1 MSARPK
7 ILFFARGYQAGFYP
21 ELRPESGD
29 DRFEPVYVTL
39 TREEAAQVRAR
50 GCDVA
55 ACFEADFDAITP
67 AQVPAD
73 YLLTSLMSERFLGR
87 YSHEERLLILG
98 KEIAFWRALLDE
110 HQPVAVCNELIAIEI
125 SEVLL
130 IEARARSIRYLAP
143 MYCLIEGLFYWLPDP
158 LTLSGRSLD
167 LPDPSPASFA
177 LADAYLAE
185 VKRADYK
192 PYYVRNLANRRA
204 LKPLAAG
211 VAKSGLWALRD
222 RQSRTAQAPGA
233 FRYESYTEEYGKRGQ
248 VFAASFRH
256 DYDALE
262 AIPEACEIV
271 LYPLHQEP
279 EATLNYMSEFF
290 ANQAA
295 TIENILK
302 CLTPHQRLVV
312 KEHPVDKGALLRPKF
327 RDLRAR
333 YSNLAFLP
341 AEVPAREILG
351 RCERVVTLTSSVGWE
366 AAVLGKSVCVM
377 GEIYWDSV
385 PGVTRI
391 ATWPELRAAMR
402 TPVEQMERVDQ
413 RAARHFVA
421 ALTEISHK
429 GRPLPNP
436 RLTDPGNIRDVRE
449 AIVKGAG
456 LVSRKQRGEPPL
468 TPFATAAP

>member
-1 MSARPK
+1 MSGKPK
-7 ILFFARGYQAGFYP
+7 ILFFARGFQAGFYP
-21 ELRPESGD
+21 ELRD
-29 DRFEPVYVTL
+29 DRYEAVYATL
-39 TREEAAQVRAR
+39 TREEAAQVRAK
-50 GCDVA
+50 GCKVA
-55 ACFEADFDAITP
+55 ACFEADFDEL
-67 AQVPAD
+67 VPAEVPEH

-87 YSHEERLLILG
+87 YSHEERLMILG
-98 KEIAFWRALLDE
+98 KEIAFWRSLLDE
-110 HQPVAVCNELIAIEI
+110 HQPIAVCNELIAIEI

-130 IEARARSIRYLAP
+130 IETRARSIRYLAP

-167 LPDPSPASFA
+167 LPEPRDASLA

-185 VKRADYK
+185 VRKSDYK
-192 PYYVRNLANRRA
+192 PYYVRNLASRRA
-204 LKPLAAG
+204 LKPLATG
-211 VAKSGLWALRD
+211 LAKAALWRWRD
-222 RQSRTAQAPGA
+222 KQSADATKPGA
-233 FRYESYTEEYGKRGQ
+233 FRYETYAEEYGKRPQ
-248 VFAASFRH
+248 VFAASLRH
-256 DYDALE
+256 SYDALVD
-262 AIPEACEIV
+262 IPGDHELV

-290 ANQAA
+290 SSQVA

-302 CLTPHQRLVV
+302 CLSPHQRLVV

-341 AEVPAREILG
+341 AEVPAREILD
-351 RCERVVTLTSSVGWE
+351 RCDRVVTLTSSVGWE

-391 ATWPELRAAMR
+391 SSFPELREAMR
-402 TPVEQMERVDQ
+402 TPIAEMPRVTPQ
-413 RAARHFVA
+413 AARRFVA
-421 ALTEISHK
+421 SLAEFSHK
-429 GRPLPNP
+429 GRPLPNAQ
-436 RLTDPGNIRDVRE
+436 LYDPANIADVRE

-456 LVSRKQRGEPPL
+456 IAGPRDER
-468 TPFATAAP
+468 

>member
-1 MSARPK
+1 MSAAPK
-7 ILFFARGYQAGFYP
+7 ILFFARGFQAGFYP
-21 ELRPESGD
+21 ALAPDPGD
-29 DRFEPVYVTL
+29 DRFTPIYATL
-39 TREEAAQVRAR
+39 TRKEAAQVRAK
-50 GCDVA
+50 GCEVA
-55 ACFEADFDAITP
+55 ACFEADFDTIAP
-67 AQVPAD
+67 APVPED

-110 HQPVAVCNELIAIEI
+110 HRPVAVCNELIAIEI

-130 IEARARSIRYLAP
+130 IEARARGIAYLAP

-158 LTLSGRSLD
+158 LTLSGRALD
-167 LPDPSPASFA
+167 LPEPSARSFA

-185 VKRADYK
+185 VRKADYK
-192 PYYVRNLANRRA
+192 PYYVRNLASRRA
-204 LKPLAAG
+204 LKPLATG
-211 VAKSGLWALRD
+211 LAKSGLWALRD
-222 RQSRTAQAPGA
+222 RSSRQADAPGA
-233 FRYESYTEEYGKRGQ
+233 FRYESYTEEYSKRPQ

-256 DYDALE
+256 GYDTLE
-262 AIPEACEIV
+262 AIPWSREIV

-290 ANQAA
+290 ANQVA

-327 RDLRAR
+327 RELRAR
-333 YSNLAFLP
+333 YSNLAVLP
-341 AEVPAREILG
+341 AEVPAREILA

-377 GEIYWDSV
+377 GEIFWDSV

-402 TPVEQMERVDQ
+402 TPLDRMERVRPED
-413 RAARHFVA
+413 ARRFVA
-421 ALTEISHK
+421 ALAELSHK

-436 RLTDPGNIRDVRE
+436 RLYDPDNIAAVRE
-449 AIVKGAG
+449 AVLEGAG
-456 LVSRKQRGEPPL
+456 LSNALQQ
-468 TPFATAAP
+468 AAE